1 LCRCQVSRIWK
12 LECGMRKI
20 RKSAVCMQS
29 IQSDSFCPRPS
40 ELEVLDENVRYTFE
54 NEDNMEND
62 DEGGSSK
69 S

>member
-1 LCRCQVSRIWK
+1 
-12 LECGMRKI
+12 MRKI

>member
-1 LCRCQVSRIWK
+1 
-12 LECGMRKI
+12 
-20 RKSAVCMQS
+20 MQS